1 MISSSKLE
9 ILNNYNNLIKSA
21 LQGKDSFPDEVCNF
35 LVSDFEFQAAV
46 LFKIVNSESLLV
58 LGKSSSARKNYLR
71 GSEFSCSVCS
81 LFKSLNEFSV
91 NSDTNCEL
99 QISEF
104 VIYESCVTF
113 DLDSEEK
120 AFLKVSKKTP
130 FSQADGELLKSI
142 ADYIKYI
149 LINWSKARGGNT
161 TLSEKPFG
169 EVVAEIANELRSHT
183 NSIVGSSSILS
194 EDNLTSSQ
202 AEYVNTIRKNAQS
215 LLVNLKDF
223 IDISKLETTQVE
235 ENKKNV
241 DLKSVI
247 NDSITAAK
255 SKSTHLSTKYDVVI
269 DSAVPKSFNID
280 DYKLRFILTN
290 LLIVG
295 GSLTP
300 SGEVKIKVNA
310 LSKEKIQFILID
322 NGRGLSELSQRLL
335 FEPFGIT
342 KIQELENSPLTG
354 LTLSLVKRYIGILK
368 GELRIVSNLGQGTTF
383 NFSTGADTYTDIA
396 APQAAPSALPKPSKE
411 NNVLVIEDDY
421 ATSKL
426 LSNYLNKWGYN
437 PTIVN
442 SEEQVFSQLKQSK
455 YLAVILDIE
464 LPHING
470 LELLKKIHEKKEYK
484 NLPVIVCSVEV
495 ESQKAFMM
503 GAVEYFIKPI
513 NYNYLVEV
521 LTSYKLRKD
530 SNILCVD
537 DDLPT
542 LNLVKQAIETA
553 GFNAIAENISAN
565 VMDLIADKQIDLA
578 IVDLDMPH
586 PNGFELIKMIKSNSK
601 FANLPIIIYTG
612 KENFDEDLEKIDGL
626 FDELLDK
633 KSTNIEDLADTINFM
648 INKYEDPTPVEEVIQ
663 KEDDEIKILFAED
676 YKHSQII
683 VTRLLKKN
691 GFENVVVVENGEEA
705 LNTAKKETF
714 DLILMDMQ
722 MPIMNGFEA
731 TEKIKQLSEYKN
743 TTIIALTAF
752 AMKGDKEK
760 CLEAGATDYIP
771 KPIDSKEFIE
781 KVKYYTNAAKQV

>member
-1 MISSSKLE
+1 MVSAGKFE
-9 ILNNYNNLIKSA
+9 ILDKYNSLIKSA
-21 LQGKDSFPDEVCNF
+21 YSGRDNFPDEVCNF
-35 LVSDFEFQAAV
+35 LVNDFEFQAAV
-46 LFKIVNSESLLV
+46 LFKIVQSNSLLV
-58 LGKSSSARKNYLR
+58 LGKSSTARKNYLR
-71 GSEFSCSVCS
+71 GSEFSCSVCN
-81 LFKSLNEFSV
+81 LFNNVGEYSV
-91 NSDTNCEL
+91 NSDSNCEL

-104 VIYESCVTF
+104 VIYESCITF
-113 DLDSEEK
+113 NLDSKEK
-120 AFLKVSKKTP
+120 AFLKVSKKNP
-130 FSQADGELLKSI
+130 FSHDDADLLRKTSE
-142 ADYIKYI
+142 YIKY
-149 LINWSKARGGNT
+149 LLVNWSNARGGNT
-161 TLSEKPFG
+161 NLSAKPFS
-169 EVVAEIANELRSHT
+169 EVSAEIANELRSHT
-183 NSIVGSSSILS
+183 NSIIGSTSILA

-202 AEYVNTIRKNAQS
+202 AEYVDTIKKNAQN

-223 IDISKLETTQVE
+223 IDIAKLETSESE
-235 ENKKNV
+235 ELKKNV
-241 DLKSVI
+241 DLKELL
-247 NDSITAAK
+247 NESIKILHSKNPEIK
-255 SKSTHLSTKYDVVI
+255 SKFEVVI
-269 DSAVPKSFNID
+269 DSNLPKLSNVD
-280 DYKLRFILTN
+280 DYKLRFILTH
-290 LLIVG
+290 LLMV
-295 GSLTP
+295 SLKLTDP
-300 SGEVKIKVNA
+300 GEIRIKLNV
-310 LSKEKIQFILID
+310 LSNDKLQFIISD
-322 NGRGLSELSQRLL
+322 NGKGVNEAAQKII
-335 FEPFGIT
+335 FDPFGIN
-342 KIQELENSPLTG
+342 KIPELEDVGLTG
-354 LTLSLVKRYIGILK
+354 LSLNLVKRYIALMK
-368 GELRIVSNLGQGTTF
+368 GEIRIISHVDQGTTF
-383 NFSTGADTYTDIA
+383 NFTISADIKQDTLA
-396 APQAAPSALPKPSKE
+396 AVAAKLPKPTKE

-442 SEEQVFSQLKQSK
+442 SEMQVFEQLEKGK

-484 NLPVIVCSVEV
+484 NMPVIVCSVEV
-495 ESQKAFMM
+495 ESQKAYMM

-521 LTSYKLRKD
+521 LTSYKLRKN

-542 LNLVKQAIETA
+542 LNLIKQAIETA
-553 GFNAIAENISAN
+553 GFNPIAENVSAN
-565 VMDLIADKQIDLA
+565 VMENIKDKQLDLA

-586 PNGFELIKMIKSNSK
+586 PNGFELIKLIKSEPA

-612 KENFDEDLEKIDGL
+612 KENFQEDLLKIDGL

-633 KSTNIEDLADTINFM
+633 KSTNIEDLADTISSM
-648 INKYEDPTPVEEVIQ
+648 INKYEEPTPVEDVMK

-691 GFENVVVVENGEEA
+691 GFENVVVVENGEDA
-705 LNTAKKETF
+705 LNTAKKESF

-731 TEKIKQLSEYKN
+731 TQKIREMAEYKD

>member
-1 MISSSKLE
+1 MISADKFE
-9 ILNNYNNLIKSA
+9 ILENYNTLIKSA
-21 LQGKDSFPDEVCNF
+21 LNGRDNFPDEICDF
-35 LVSDFEFQAAV
+35 LVNDFEFQASV
-46 LFKIVNSESLLV
+46 LFKIVASESLLV
-58 LGKSSSARKNYLR
+58 LGRSSSARKNYLR
-71 GSEFSCSVCS
+71 GSEFTCSVCN
-81 LFKSLNEFSV
+81 LFKDAGEYSV
-91 NSDTNCEL
+91 NSDSNCEL

-104 VIYESCVTF
+104 VIYESCITF
-113 DLDSEEK
+113 NLSSNER

-130 FSQADGELLKSI
+130 FSQADADLLRKIGE
-142 ADYIKYI
+142 YIKYI
-149 LINWSKARGGNT
+149 LINWSNARGGNT
-161 TLSEKPFG
+161 NLLGKPFP
-169 EVVAEIANELRSHT
+169 EVSAEIANELRSHT
-183 NSIVGSSSILS
+183 NSIIGSTSILA

-202 AEYVNTIRKNAQS
+202 SEYVDTIKRNAQN

-223 IDISKLETTQVE
+223 IDIAKLETSDSGDY
-235 ENKKNV
+235 KKHV
-241 DLKSVI
+241 DLKELI
-247 NDSITAAK
+247 NESIKAIHSKKPDLK
-255 SKSTHLSTKYDVVI
+255 SKFDIVI
-269 DSAVPKSFNID
+269 DSNLPKKCNVD
-280 DYKLRFILTN
+280 DYKLRFILTH
-290 LLIVG
+290 LLMVSIK
-295 GSLTP
+295 LTDP
-300 SGEVKIKVNA
+300 GEIRIKINV
-310 LSKEKIQFILID
+310 LSNDKLQFIISD
-322 NGRGLSELSQRLL
+322 NGKGINEASQKII
-335 FEPFGIT
+335 FDPFGIN
-342 KIQELENSPLTG
+342 KIPELENIALTG
-354 LTLSLVKRYIGILK
+354 LSLNLAKRYISLMK
-368 GELRIVSNLGQGTTF
+368 GEIRIISHVGQGTTF
-383 NFSTGADTYTDIA
+383 NFSIEAELHKDAISSMA
-396 APQAAPSALPKPSKE
+396 AKLPKPTKE

-426 LSNYLNKWGYN
+426 LSNYLNKWGYK

-442 SEEQVFSQLKQSK
+442 SEEQVFEQLEKGK

-470 LELLKKIHEKKEYK
+470 LELLKKIHEKKEFK

-521 LTSYKLRKD
+521 LTSYKLRKN

-542 LNLVKQAIETA
+542 LNLIKQAIETA
-553 GFNAIAENISAN
+553 GFNAIAENVSAN
-565 VMDLIADKQIDLA
+565 VMELIKGKQLDLA

-586 PNGFELIKMIKSNSK
+586 PNGFELIKLIKSSSE

-612 KENFDEDLEKIDGL
+612 KENFQEDLNKIDGL

-633 KSTNIEDLADTINFM
+633 KSTNIEDLADTINSM
-648 INKYEDPTPVEEVIQ
+648 INRYEEPTSVEDVMQ

-691 GFENVVVVENGEEA
+691 GFENVVVVENGEDA
-705 LNTAKKETF
+705 MNTAKRERF

-731 TEKIKQLSEYKN
+731 TQKIREMPDYKD